1 MSRNLHLNG
10 GSILAVTAAGMAALI
25 LPSPAFA
32 QTVTDRAL
40 SDLKV
45 ESVGGCTTLT
55 VNFNIRVQLVSFFPE
70 TSGRELHIRVLPL
83 DAGSA
88 SQGRDSLRTP
98 ATVPELRSVQYEG
111 DNAAGPVLSLFF
123 THDMQFS
130 ASAGASPQQLV
141 IQLAEPGAKSCAALA
156 AATPAPVLPPALP
169 ATSGGAQ
176 PISPPPPAIPAPSG
190 LYVVNVASSPKEL
203 GELSPA
209 QKTALT
215 GLVVYE
221 TQFEK
226 DSQQWHRL
234 RAGFFETREA
244 ADAARKKLARVY
256 PDSWVV
262 KVSADERAQGTG
274 SRIDSVAAPMV
285 TVPTTTLAGS
295 DTDKA
300 ETARLTAEAEQSIR
314 DANLDRAIQLLTN
327 AASKP
332 ENENT
337 PRSLELLG
345 LTRERKG
352 QNAHAQAEYEE
363 YLRRYPTGEGAER
376 VRQRLAALN
385 TGAATSAPQQLRAA
399 SGKSATAKAW
409 TWGLRG
415 SLSQFYFRD
424 QGRTTTLTTNSVLG
438 NEIDNSVNVNQLLTS
453 ADVTI
458 SGGNDRRQIQL
469 RAAGSY
475 TKNFGTSVSI
485 STISNGTETKVFR
498 SRPGGGLKALTALYL
513 DYNDADLS
521 TQLRVGRQTR
531 NSAGVLGRFD
541 GALLGFQAKPKLR
554 FNAVA
559 GFPVLSSHQTW
570 VLKDRRFYGLSVDVG
585 SKRSPLQ
592 TTVYWFDQHARGGFV
607 DRRSLGLEARYLKKR
622 FNAFTMLDYDVKF
635 KQLNLGLVSLNY
647 SFPDTSSISLT
658 ADYRKSPLLTTTN
671 GLIGQIDSV
680 NNLPIETLAGL
691 RPFFTDPQIYQLA
704 RDRTLTAK
712 SVTATYSRPISKKLQ
727 VSADFNMTDTGGT
740 PATPASSGTMEV
752 GALPRTGREYYY
764 GLQLIGSGM
773 IWSNDIYILSG
784 RYANTSTA
792 RIYTAD
798 INARVPI
805 TNKFRISPRV
815 RYGYR
820 DNKITPST
828 LVPGTFKQL
837 QPTMRMNYYPIKNS
851 EVEVELGGNFT
862 SQSIHNG
869 TTWDRV
875 RERGWVLSAGYRLDF

>member
-1 MSRNLHLNG
+1 MSS
-10 GSILAVTAAGMAALI
+10 GSIIALGAVALSAI
-25 LPSPAFA
+25 ALPSPAFG

-55 VNFNIRVQLVSFFPE
+55 VNFNIRVQLVSYFPE
-70 TSGRELHIRVLPL
+70 SRGRELHIRVLPL

-88 SQGRDSLRTP
+88 SQGRESLRTP

-123 THDMQFS
+123 THDMRFS
-130 ASAGASPQQLV
+130 VAAGTQPQQLV
-141 IQLAEPGAKSCAALA
+141 IELAEPGAKSCAASASA
-156 AATPAPVLPPALP
+156 APVMPAPPPTPAEPGSAV
-169 ATSGGAQ
+169 
-176 PISPPPPAIPAPSG
+176 SPPVIAAEIPAG
-190 LYVVNVASSPKEL
+190 LYVINVASSPKEL

-209 QKTALT
+209 QKTALG

-244 ADAARKKLARVY
+244 AEAAKAKLARVY
-256 PDSWVV
+256 PEAWVV
-262 KVSADERAQGTG
+262 KVSADERAQGAS
-274 SRIDSVAAPMV
+274 SRIDSAVVPLVTMPQAAQ
-285 TVPTTTLAGS
+285 LGS
-295 DTDKA
+295 DADKA
-300 ETARLTAEAEQSIR
+300 ETGRLTAEAEQSIR

-327 AASKP
+327 ATSKP

-337 PRSLELLG
+337 PRALELLG

-363 YLRRYPTGEGAER
+363 YLRRYPTGEGADR
-376 VRQRLAALN
+376 VKQRLASLG
-385 TGAATSAPQQLRAA
+385 GAGSAAPQQQLRAA
-399 SGKSATAKAW
+399 NGVAGGAKAW
-409 TWGLRG
+409 KWGLRG
-415 SLSQFYFRD
+415 SVSQFYFRD
-424 QGRTTTLTTNSVLG
+424 QGRTTTLTTNSQLG
-438 NEIDNSVNVNQLLTS
+438 NEVDNSVNVNQLLNS

-458 SGGNDRRQIQL
+458 SGGNDRRQVQL

-475 TKNFGTSVSI
+475 TKNFGTSTSI
-485 STISNGTETKVFR
+485 STISNGTETQVFR

-521 TQLRVGRQTR
+521 TQLRIGRQTR

-541 GALLGFQAKPKLR
+541 GALLGFQANPKLR

-570 VLKDRRFYGLSVDVG
+570 VLKDRRFYGLSVDIG

-592 TTVYWFDQHARGGFV
+592 TTVYWFDQHAKGGFV
-607 DRRSLGLEARYLKKR
+607 DRRSVGIEARYLKKS
-622 FNAFTMLDYDVKF
+622 FNAFTMIDYDVKF
-635 KQLNLGLVSLNY
+635 KQLNLGLISFNY

-671 GLIGQIDSV
+671 GLIGQIDAVS
-680 NNLPIETLAGL
+680 NLPIETLAGL

-704 RDRTLTAK
+704 KDRTLTAK
-712 SVTATYSRPISKKLQ
+712 SVTATYARPISKKLQ
-727 VSADFNMTDTGGT
+727 ISADFNMTDTGGT
-740 PATPASSGTMEV
+740 PGTPATAGTMEV
-752 GALPRTGREYYY
+752 AALPRTGREFYY

-773 IWSNDIYILSG
+773 VWNNDIYILSG
-784 RYANTSTA
+784 RFADTSTA

-798 INARVPI
+798 FNARVPI
-805 TNKFRISPRV
+805 TSKFRLSPRV
-815 RYGYR
+815 RYGFR

-828 LVPGTFKQL
+828 PVPGTFRQL
-837 QPTMRMNYYPIKNS
+837 QPTLRMNYYPIKDS

-862 SQSIHNG
+862 SQSVFNG

-875 RERGWVLSAGYRLDF
+875 KERGWVLSAGYRIDF